1 MTSPA
6 LPAARPAPREDSVRM
21 WRRITFRVGG
31 LALLVLVGATWS
43 LRGLLLSLAPA
54 QAGTLLLI
62 AACVGVLALGGFMLA
77 FVVPTV
83 SRPAERL
90 ADVAE
95 AIAEGDLTR
104 SAGQMGRGG
113 IRRLSTAVD
122 RMQLELRTLARALR
136 DSSAETAA
144 LAHEIST
151 GAEHMAGAAEQMAA
165 TSNELSRQSTEMAQ
179 TIQRLANDAGAMAG
193 ISEELSA
200 GAHEGVERNARLREL
215 SIENRRRLDA
225 STHALETLAGEVQ
238 SSAAAVEALAAA
250 SEEIRAFVGFV
261 QKMAR
266 QSKLLALNA
275 AMEAARAGE
284 HGQGFAVVASEVRR
298 LAAGAGEAAER
309 TEAVVKGVLAGIAES
324 RTSSTRAVATVT
336 TVLEATREALHS
348 FTLVEEGVAE
358 VEAFTAAIDAA
369 AGEQKNL
376 ALESTRGLDELSRG
390 TEAFAAAMQEVAA
403 SSQEQ
408 SASTEEIAAAA
419 QSLSKASEKLS
430 QLVATFRTEGDDEVE
445 LRLVS

>member
-1 MTSPA
+1 
-6 LPAARPAPREDSVRM
+6 M
-21 WRRITFRVGG
+21 WRRAVFRVCGIT
-31 LALLVLVGATWS
+31 ALVLAGAIWS
-43 LRGLLLSLAPA
+43 LRSMLGALTPAQIGLLV
-54 QAGTLLLI
+54 LI
-62 AACVGVLALGGFMLA
+62 AACVGLIALGAFMIS

-104 SAGQMGRGG
+104 SAGEIGRGG

-136 DSSAETAA
+136 DSSSETAA
-144 LAHEIST
+144 LAHEITT
-151 GAEHMAGAAEQMAA
+151 GAEHMAGAAQQMAA

-200 GAHEGVERNARLREL
+200 GAHEGVERNVRLREL
-215 SIENRRRLDA
+215 AAENRRRLDVSA
-225 STHALETLAGEVQ
+225 RALEALASEVQ
-238 SSAAAVEALAAA
+238 SSAAAVEALSAA

-298 LAAGAGEAAER
+298 LAAGAGDAAER
-309 TEAVVKGVLAGIAES
+309 TESVVKGVLSGIEES
-324 RTSSTRAVATVT
+324 RASSGRAVETVEQ
-336 TVLEATREALHS
+336 VLTATREALHS
-348 FTLVEEGVAE
+348 FAMVEEGVAE
-358 VEAFTAAIDAA
+358 VEAFTAAIDVA
-369 AGEQKNL
+369 AGEQK
-376 ALESTRGLDELSRG
+376 ALIVESTRGLDELSRG
-390 TEAFAAAMQEVAA
+390 TEAFAAAMEEVAA

-430 QLVATFRTEGDDEVE
+430 QLVSTFRTDGEESPEGPVE

>member
-1 MTSPA
+1 
-6 LPAARPAPREDSVRM
+6 M
-21 WRRITFRVGG
+21 WRSIVFRAGFVT
-31 LALLVLVGATWS
+31 LLVLAGAIWTLRDL
-43 LRGLLLSLAPA
+43 LRGLTPTEVGALAVV
-54 QAGTLLLI
+54 
-62 AACVGVLALGGFMLA
+62 AACAGLLALGVFLLA

-83 SRPAERL
+83 SRPAEKL

-104 SAGQMGRGG
+104 SAGEIGRGG

-136 DSSAETAA
+136 DSSSETAA
-144 LAHEIST
+144 LAHEITT
-151 GAEHMAGAAEQMAA
+151 GAEHMAGAAQQMAA

-215 SIENRRRLDA
+215 AADNRRRLDA

-238 SSAAAVEALAAA
+238 SSASAVEALAAA

-309 TEAVVKGVLAGIAES
+309 TEAIVKGVLAGIADS
-324 RTSSTRAVATVT
+324 RTSSTRAVETVT
-336 TVLEATREALHS
+336 SVLEATREALHS
-348 FTLVEEGVAE
+348 FALVEEGVAE
-358 VEAFTAAIDAA
+358 VEAFTAAIDGAA
-369 AGEQKNL
+369 SEQKSLIN
-376 ALESTRGLDELSRG
+376 ESTRGLDELSRG
-390 TEAFAAAMQEVAA
+390 TEAFAAAMEEVAA

-419 QSLSKASEKLS
+419 QALSRASQKLS
-430 QLVATFRTEGDDEVE
+430 QLVSTFRTEGEDEAPGAVE

>member
-1 MTSPA
+1 
-6 LPAARPAPREDSVRM
+6 M
-21 WRRITFRVGG
+21 WR
-31 LALLVLVGATWS
+31 LLVFRAGALTLIVLAGAAWS
-43 LRGLLLSLAPA
+43 LRTLFGALTSAQIGALA
-54 QAGTLLLI
+54 LV
-62 AACVGVLALGGFMLA
+62 AACVGLLALGAFMLA

-104 SAGQMGRGG
+104 SAGEIGRGG

-136 DSSAETAA
+136 DSSSETAA
-144 LAHEIST
+144 LAHEITT
-151 GAEHMAGAAEQMAA
+151 GAEHMAGAAQQMAA

-225 STHALETLAGEVQ
+225 GTHALETLAGEVQ

-309 TEAVVKGVLAGIAES
+309 TETVVKGVLAGIAES
-324 RTSSTRAVATVT
+324 RTSSARAVATVSA
-336 TVLEATREALHS
+336 VLETTREALNS
-348 FTLVEEGVAE
+348 FALVEEGVAE
-358 VEAFTAAIDAA
+358 VEAFTAAIDVAA
-369 AGEQKNL
+369 NEQKSLIN
-376 ALESTRGLDELSRG
+376 ESTRGLDELARG
-390 TEAFAAAMQEVAA
+390 TEAFAAAMEQVAA

-419 QSLSKASEKLS
+419 QALSKASQKLS
-430 QLVATFRTEGDDEVE
+430 QLVSTFRTEGEEEGE

>member
-1 MTSPA
+1 
-6 LPAARPAPREDSVRM
+6 M
-21 WRRITFRVGG
+21 WRRLVFRVGG
-31 LALLVLVGATWS
+31 LALLVLVAALWSMRGALGRLTMPEV
-43 LRGLLLSLAPA
+43 A
-54 QAGTLLLI
+54 TLILV
-62 AACVGVLALGGFMLA
+62 AACVGLLALGAFMIA

-83 SRPAERL
+83 SRPAEAL

-104 SAGQMGRGG
+104 SAGQIGRGG
-113 IRRLSTAVD
+113 IRRLSGAVD

-144 LAHEIST
+144 LAQEIST
-151 GAEHMAGAAEQMAA
+151 GAEHMAGAAQQMAS

-179 TIQRLANDAGAMAG
+179 TIQRLANDAGQMAG

-200 GAHEGVERNARLREL
+200 GAHEGVERNVRLREL
-215 SIENRRRLDA
+215 SADNRRRLDA

-250 SEEIRAFVGFV
+250 SEEIRAFVTFV

-298 LAAGAGEAAER
+298 LAAGASDAAER
-309 TEAVVKGVLAGIAES
+309 TEAVVKGVLSGIATS
-324 RTSSTRAVATVT
+324 RASSGRAVETVAN
-336 TVLEATREALHS
+336 VLQATREAVHS

-358 VEAFTAAIDAA
+358 VEAFTAAIDGAA
-369 AGEQKNL
+369 SEQKNL
-376 ALESTRGLDELSRG
+376 VAESTRGLDELARG
-390 TEAFAAAMQEVAA
+390 TEAFAAAMEQVAA

-419 QSLSKASEKLS
+419 AALSKASERLS
-430 QLVATFRTEGDDEVE
+430 ALVATFRTDGGEEDPDNPAP
-445 LRLVS
+445 LRLAS